1 MTEVLEPVHQPPPGA
16 GRLERDRCLRWELR
30 KEPLH
35 TLDPLG
41 ESILSDLALFDEI
54 GTAQAAG
61 HGRGASRP
69 PRPFSAG
76 TAYTDAVGHVCSIHE
91 YVAVGSA
98 FRQPDGAVMLR
109 IEAVIS
115 RFGS

>member
-1 MTEVLEPVHQPPPGA
+1 MTKVLEQVHQPPPGT
-16 GRLERDRCLRWELR
+16 GRLERDRCVRWELR
-30 KEPLH
+30 DEPLQ
-35 TLDPLG
+35 TLDPVG

-61 HGRGASRP
+61 YGREASRP

-98 FRQPDGAVMLR
+98 FRQPGGAVMLR
-109 IEAVIS
+109 IGTVIR